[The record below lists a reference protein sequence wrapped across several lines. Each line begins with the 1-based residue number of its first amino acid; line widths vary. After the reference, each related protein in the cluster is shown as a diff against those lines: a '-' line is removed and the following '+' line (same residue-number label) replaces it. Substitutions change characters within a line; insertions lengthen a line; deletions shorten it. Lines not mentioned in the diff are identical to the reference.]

1 MKKKRKERLGRK
13 KKHEKKVLL
22 RNAGG
27 KETARKNKKR
37 PEEKE
42 TKVLEATILSLSR
55 NFAFARP
62 ESGEEDIFLF
72 AEDLLGAFPG
82 DRVQIGHIRQK
93 EKGPTGRVE
102 KILKEGPR
110 KWIGVLTEQ
119 EGKLFF
125 QADQALRYPI
135 QVDPKWASSGKAGE
149 KVQAQLRF
157 SRSGELLAQVLT
169 VYGEGQVARVCA
181 DAILDQQQIPLE
193 FAPEVLAAAE
203 KAAAEPI
210 TEEVLKGRLDFRD
223 HAVCTIDSAEAKDL
237 DDAISVSRT
246 KAGYRLGVHIADVSH
261 YVRPGTPLDQEA
273 LNRGT
278 SVYFAD
284 RVVPMLPECISNGVC
299 SLNAGTDK
307 LALTALIDLDRKG
320 EILSYTFRKSVIRS
334 KVRGVYSEV
343 NQLFSGT
350 ASKELK
356 KKYAPVIRSLN
367 AAREL
372 AAILQQRSRENGCVD
387 LESTESFF
395 VLDDKGVC
403 VDVQPRSTGESQQM
417 IEQLMITAN
426 RAAAMLARE
435 KGLPFV
441 YRVHEQPAP
450 DRVDTLAELVSSLGL
465 DARPLR
471 HKGSIGPGDFSAIMK
486 QAEHTKAKKVV
497 GHQLLRTMA
506 KARYDVKPLGHFG
519 LSLADYCHFTSPIRR
534 YPDTCVHRIL
544 SDWLLHKDAKGCQR
558 RYESFVQEAAQT
570 SSDREVRAMTAERT
584 AEDCYMAEYM
594 KAHLG
599 EVFHGIISGVTMRG
613 VFVELANTV
622 EGFLPVESIPGAR
635 FSFDGWMTQKD
646 ENSGKVLTIGQE
658 ITVKAAA
665 ADVASGKIDF
675 VYEGNWPKQ
684 G

>member
-93 EKGPTGRVE
+93 EKGPAGRVE

-110 KWIGVLTEQ
+110 KWIGILTEQ

-320 EILSYTFRKSVIRS
+320 EILSYTFRKSVIHS

>member
-22 RNAGG
+22 RKAGG

-320 EILSYTFRKSVIRS
+320 EILSYTFRKSVICS

-372 AAILQQRSRENGCVD
+372 ASILQQRSRENGCVD